1 MALLPAATSGEALPR
16 LQRAIDTITVVVAV
30 VPFLA
35 VTAATLLVL
44 GHLFGRSA
52 ELGYIVNLLL
62 GAMPA
67 IGLGSIVL
75 AALAWSR
82 PLLVVVFRKAVVSC
96 GWVFA
101 YPFFAL
107 SNVPFR
113 YVAPVLCSFVL
124 VPVVLNDGD
133 YEVNV
138 VGGGVYHALKL
149 SFAWKKS
156 LVFSVVLASGAAA
169 AWICYRLLSVT
180 WPVIKVIA
188 DVAMYLGLPEH
199 RETLSKVVDAK
210 ARALVDRGCDHLVFV
225 THSLGSVVAVD
236 YLRGG
241 GEPLPAHVNVTL
253 FTCGSPLKRYFHRFF
268 PAQYP
273 APAVAYEALRARY
286 PRLEWVN
293 VYRPRDP
300 IGSSLGLP
308 EGHDC
313 TTGQPHSIL
322 RSHPNYWAD
331 PVCYE
336 CASQTL
342 ARVRA
347 ARRPAPAELEDAPQA
362 PTEGRLVTRYQ
373 APDLQ
378 RLRNGFGHVLGVVT
392 ILAALWCVYQ
402 ASVALPG
409 NARRDW
415 HNLQAYGVETQGVL
429 QRFTRDERIR
439 DGTTNDVIVTQAVFR
454 SPDGH
459 EYRAL
464 IDGWLHD
471 YERLRERFEKGPLMR
486 PAGEYGGPNPYLA
499 PDKRSV
505 QLNVTLRYLP
515 SDPSVL
521 LVKGYEEEPNPGIG
535 RFIALSVFGML
546 VIMPVIFAIGSLVWT
561 YVIAPTLPPVV
572 GPSVQYEW
580 VGLVMFLPGI
590 LLMLLVPTLI
600 DSRPKMRAT
609 VGRFLLLP
617 FRRRGL

>member
-1 MALLPAATSGEALPR
+1 
-16 LQRAIDTITVVVAV
+16 
-30 VPFLA
+30 
-35 VTAATLLVL
+35 
-44 GHLFGRSA
+44 
-52 ELGYIVNLLL
+52 
-62 GAMPA
+62 
-67 IGLGSIVL
+67 
-75 AALAWSR
+75 
-82 PLLVVVFRKAVVSC
+82 
-96 GWVFA
+96 
-101 YPFFAL
+101 
-107 SNVPFR
+107 
-113 YVAPVLCSFVL
+113 
-124 VPVVLNDGD
+124 
-133 YEVNV
+133 
-138 VGGGVYHALKL
+138 
-149 SFAWKKS
+149 
-156 LVFSVVLASGAAA
+156 
-169 AWICYRLLSVT
+169 
-180 WPVIKVIA
+180 
-188 DVAMYLGLPEH
+188 
-199 RETLSKVVDAK
+199 
-210 ARALVDRGCDHLVFV
+210 
-225 THSLGSVVAVD
+225 
-236 YLRGG
+236 
-241 GEPLPAHVNVTL
+241 
-253 FTCGSPLKRYFHRFF
+253 
-268 PAQYP
+268 
-273 APAVAYEALRARY
+273 
-286 PRLEWVN
+286 
-293 VYRPRDP
+293 
-300 IGSSLGLP
+300 
-308 EGHDC
+308 
-313 TTGQPHSIL
+313 
-322 RSHPNYWAD
+322 
-331 PVCYE
+331 
-336 CASQTL
+336 
-342 ARVRA
+342 
-347 ARRPAPAELEDAPQA
+347 
-362 PTEGRLVTRYQ
+362 
-373 APDLQ
+373 LQ

-572 GPSVQYEW
+572 GPSVQYAW